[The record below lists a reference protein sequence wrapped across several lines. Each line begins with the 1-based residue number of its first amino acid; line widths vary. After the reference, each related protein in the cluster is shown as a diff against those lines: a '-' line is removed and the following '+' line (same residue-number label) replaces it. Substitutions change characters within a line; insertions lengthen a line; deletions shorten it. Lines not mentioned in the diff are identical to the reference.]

1 MLHRHLS
8 LALVLSLSACGGSSS
23 LLGSPIANVV
33 GVNPLTSMVHER
45 PTPELPDVT
54 RIPLRSIAGDDTNLA
69 KMLGHRPAVVILWA
83 PWCESCKREIPSILR
98 LDRKARERGDFV
110 VVGIAIGD
118 EPENVQG
125 FASAHRLSYPQLID
139 TQGDVGLLGRRQV
152 PTTLVINRQGRTV
165 YMGEALDEAAID
177 ALNNVLRR

>member
-1 MLHRHLS
+1 
-8 LALVLSLSACGGSSS
+8 
-23 LLGSPIANVV
+23 
-33 GVNPLTSMVHER
+33 
-45 PTPELPDVT
+45 
-54 RIPLRSIAGDDTNLA
+54 PLRSIAGDDTNLA